1 MSFRIWIA
9 VLVSLLLGVA
19 GVRAQEE
26 EISDFEE
33 LDLEELF
40 DMFFTASKHRQS
52 IFWSPSA
59 ASVYNREDIQS
70 SGATTLADFL
80 RRVPGFDVY
89 RLKSSYPLVGARSL
103 TNASNNLVLLLV
115 DGRESIAEVS
125 GFAFW
130 DSLTFDLE
138 EVERIEVIRGPGSA
152 LYGANAFAAVVNVTT
167 VADSPS
173 PGGSATMTLGE
184 GGQQRLFGRAQ
195 HSIRLGEGSLSFG
208 AGLGLE
214 GMRSPTDSR
223 DQLQDTLRTHGYLRY
238 RKGQNLIL
246 SLQAGLV
253 AGKGTVYIQMG
264 DINFTDGVNY
274 WVMGKSELGLGEKLR
289 LKGQLYFT
297 SYSGYF
303 TWLTDLR
310 AYDMWVADIPTIYVE
325 VNTLD
330 AQVQLDWD
338 PIESLLCIV
347 GANFRYNFLDLEKV
361 IATETDEIR
370 AAGFVHLQWSPVEIL
385 QLTGGL
391 RLDVDTATDE
401 ERFSPRIAAVVRP
414 WEDHAFRLSYGLAFR
429 RPSYFENRLHAEIES
444 YNTATPE
451 IVGVAQTQFGNE
463 DLGSEQVQSIEA
475 GWRGRFLDERLQ
487 LSADLFFSMYRD
499 TITFVVFVPERMGLP
514 DIAGSTIQYD
524 NRGAEADAFGG
535 EVEAVLRP
543 AEAWMV
549 WCNLGA
555 RKVINI
561 ANDQDMPSEPHW
573 RVNLGGRYLPA
584 AGWLADV
591 AMHYVSG
598 YKMPLI
604 NPANALAEPVLM
616 QLGDRLQVISRVGY
630 RVGLGA
636 DRRMEAGLVV
646 RTPLGSPFREYAGI
660 PRPAALQSDVA
671 SDFGGE
677 RVVRML
683 SFYLRGSF

>member
-1 MSFRIWIA
+1 MFEFFKGF
-9 VLVSLLLGVA
+9 GVTFSTMFKK
-19 GVRAQEE
+19 VVTEE
-26 EISDFEE
+26 YPEDF
-33 LDLEELF
+33 
-40 DMFFTASKHRQS
+40 
-52 IFWSPSA
+52 PPA
-59 ASVYNREDIQS
+59 APRYHGRHQLNRHPD
-70 SGATTLADFL
+70 
-80 RRVPGFDVY
+80 
-89 RLKSSYPLVGARSL
+89 
-103 TNASNNLVLLLV
+103 
-115 DGRESIAEVS
+115 
-125 GFAFW
+125 
-130 DSLTFDLE
+130 
-138 EVERIEVIRGPGSA
+138 
-152 LYGANAFAAVVNVTT
+152 
-167 VADSPS
+167 
-173 PGGSATMTLGE
+173 
-184 GGQQRLFGRAQ
+184 
-195 HSIRLGEGSLSFG
+195 
-208 AGLGLE
+208 GLE
-214 GMRSPTDSR
+214 KCVGC
-223 DQLQDTLRTHGYLRY
+223 
-238 RKGQNLIL
+238 
-246 SLQAGLV
+246 
-253 AGKGTVYIQMG
+253 
-264 DINFTDGVNY
+264 
-274 WVMGKSELGLGEKLR
+274 ELCA
-289 LKGQLYFT
+289 
-297 SYSGYF
+297 
-303 TWLTDLR
+303 W
-310 AYDMWVADIPTIYVE
+310 ACPADAIYVE
-325 VNTLD
+325 
-330 AQVQLDWD
+330 
-338 PIESLLCIV
+338 
-347 GANFRYNFLDLEKV
+347 GASNR
-361 IATETDEIR
+361 
-370 AAGFVHLQWSPVEIL
+370 
-385 QLTGGL
+385 
-391 RLDVDTATDE
+391 DE

>member
-1 MSFRIWIA
+1 MGFRVWVVVMVLLAA
-9 VLVSLLLGVA
+9 V
-19 GVRAQEE
+19 GVRAQQE

-40 DMFFTASKHRQS
+40 DEFFTASKHRQS

-152 LYGANAFAAVVNVTT
+152 LYGANAFVAVVNVTT
-167 VADSPS
+167 VAESPS

-184 GGQQRLFGRAQ
+184 DGQQRLFGRAR
-195 HSIRLGEGSLSFG
+195 HSIQAGEGTLSFG
-208 AGLGLE
+208 AGVGLE

-223 DQLQDTLRTHGYLRY
+223 DKLQDAWRSHGYLRY
-238 RKGQNLIL
+238 RKDGDLDL
-246 SLQAGLV
+246 SLHAGLI

-274 WVMGKSELGLGEKLR
+274 WLMGKSEVGLGEKIR
-289 LKGQLYFT
+289 LKGQLYYT

-310 AYDMWVADIPTIYVE
+310 AYDIWVADIPTIYVE

-330 AQVQLDWD
+330 TQVQLDWD
-338 PIESLLCIV
+338 LTESLLFIV
-347 GANFRYNFLDLEKV
+347 GANFRYSFLDLEKV
-361 IATETDEIR
+361 IATESDEIR

-401 ERFSPRIAAVVRP
+401 ERYSPRVAAVVRP

-444 YNTATPE
+444 YNPATPE
-451 IVGVAQTQFGNE
+451 IVEVARTQFGNE
-463 DLGSEQVQSIEA
+463 DLGSEQVHSIEA
-475 GWRGRFLDERLQ
+475 GWRGRFFKERLQ

-499 TITFVVFVPERMGLP
+499 TITFVVAVPERMGFP
-514 DIAGSTIQYD
+514 DIANSTIQYR
-524 NRGAEADAFGG
+524 NEGAEADAFGG
-535 EVEAVLRP
+535 EIEASLRP
-543 AEAWMV
+543 GEAWMF

-555 RKVINI
+555 RKVINV
-561 ANDQDMPSEPHW
+561 ADDRDMPSEPHW
-573 RVNLGGRYLPA
+573 RINLGGRYLPA
-584 AGWLADV
+584 NGMLADV
-591 AMHYVSG
+591 ALHYVSE

-604 NPANALAEPVLM
+604 NPTNALDEPVLM
-616 QLGDRLQVISRVGY
+616 QLGDQLLVISRVGY
-630 RVGLGA
+630 RARLGG
-636 DRRMEAGLVV
+636 DREMEAGLVI
-646 RTPLGSPFREYAGI
+646 RSPLGSPFREYAGI
-660 PRPAALQSDVA
+660 PRSAALQSEVA

-677 RVVRML
+677 KIVRML
-683 SFYLRGSF
+683 SLYLRGSF

>member
-1 MSFRIWIA
+1 MGFRVWL
-9 VLVSLLLGVA
+9 VLVILLAATG
-19 GVRAQEE
+19 AQAQDEN
-26 EISDFEE
+26 IADFEE
-33 LDLEELF
+33 LDLEELL
-40 DMFFTASKHRQS
+40 DVVFTASKHRQS

-59 ASVYNREDIQS
+59 ASVYTRDDIQS

-167 VADSPS
+167 VADSPA

-184 GGQQRLFGRAQ
+184 DGHQRLFGRAR
-195 HSIRLGEGSLSFG
+195 HSVKLGEGTLHFG

-214 GMRSPTDSR
+214 SVRSPTDIQNRLMDAWRS
-223 DQLQDTLRTHGYLRY
+223 HGYLRY
-238 RKGQNLIL
+238 RRGGDLDL
-246 SLQAGLV
+246 SLHAGLV
-253 AGKGTVYIQMG
+253 GGDGVIYIQMG
-264 DINFTDGVNY
+264 DIRFSDGLNY
-274 WVMGKSELGLGEKLR
+274 WVMGKSEVGLGETVR
-289 LKGQLYFT
+289 LKGQLYYT

-310 AYDMWVADIPTIYVE
+310 AYDIWVADIPTIYVE

-338 PIESLLCIV
+338 VAECLLFIA
-347 GANFRYNFLDLEKV
+347 GANFRYNFLDLERVTASEK
-361 IATETDEIR
+361 DEIR
-370 AAGFVHLQWSPVEIL
+370 AAGFAHVQWSPIEIL
-385 QLTGGL
+385 QLTAGL
-391 RLDVDTATDE
+391 RLDVDTATDQ
-401 ERFSPRIAAVVRP
+401 ERFSPRVAAVVRP
-414 WEDHAFRLSYGLAFR
+414 WENHSFRLSYGLAFR
-429 RPSYFENRLHAEIES
+429 RPSYFENRLHAQIES
-444 YNTATPE
+444 FNSATPE
-451 IVGVAQTQFGNE
+451 IVDLVKTQFGNE
-463 DLGSEQVQSIEA
+463 DLGSEQVHSIEA

-499 TITFVVFVPERMGLP
+499 TITFVMAVPERMGLP
-514 DIAGSTIQYD
+514 DIANSTIQYR
-524 NRGAEADAFGG
+524 NQGAEADAFGG

-543 AEAWMV
+543 AQAWMF

-561 ANDQDMPSEPHW
+561 ADDRDMPTEPHW
-573 RVNLGGRYLPA
+573 RVNLGGRYLPP
-584 AGWLADV
+584 GGLLADV
-591 AMHYVSG
+591 ALHYVSA

-604 NPANALAEPVLM
+604 NPANALDEPVLM
-616 QLGDRLQVISRVGY
+616 QLGDQLLLISRMGY
-630 RVGLGA
+630 RAKIGR
-636 DRRMEAGLVV
+636 DRLLETGLVI

-660 PRPAALQSDVA
+660 RMPAALQSGVA

-677 RVVRML
+677 NVVRML
-683 SFYLRGSF
+683 SLYLRGSF

>member
-1 MSFRIWIA
+1 VAALVLAFFAAA
-9 VLVSLLLGVA
+9 V
-19 GVRAQEE
+19 VRAQDD
-26 EISDFEE
+26 EIVDFAE
-33 LDLEELF
+33 LDLEELL
-40 DMFFTASKHRQS
+40 DVVFTASKHRQS

-59 ASVYNREDIQS
+59 ASVYTRDDIRS

-167 VADSPS
+167 VAESPS

-184 GGQQRLFGRAQ
+184 GGQQRLFGRAR
-195 HSIRLGEGSLSFG
+195 HSFRVGEGALSFG

-223 DQLQDTLRTHGYLRY
+223 NQLQDAWRSHGYLRY
-238 RKGQNLIL
+238 RKDRDFDL
-246 SLQAGLV
+246 SLHAGV
-253 AGKGTVYIQMG
+253 IAGKGTVYIQMG
-264 DINFTDGVNY
+264 DINFSDGVNY
-274 WVMGKSELGLGEKLR
+274 WVMGKSELGLGEKIR
-289 LKGQLYFT
+289 LKGQVYYT

-310 AYDMWVADIPTIYVE
+310 AYDIWVADIPSIFVG

-330 AQVQLDWD
+330 AQVQFDWD
-338 PIESLLCIV
+338 LVESLLLIM
-347 GANFRYNFLDLEKV
+347 GANFRYNFLDLERV
-361 IATETDEIR
+361 TVSEEDEIR
-370 AAGFVHLQWSPVEIL
+370 AAGFVHVQWSPFEVL
-385 QLTGGL
+385 QVTGGL
-391 RLDVDTATDE
+391 RLDVDTATDQ
-401 ERFSPRIAAVVRP
+401 ERFSPRVAVVVRP
-414 WEDHAFRLSYGLAFR
+414 WENHAFRLSYGLAFR
-429 RPSYFENRLHAEIES
+429 RPSYFENRLHAQIES

-451 IVGVAQTQFGNE
+451 IVELVKTQFGNE
-463 DLGSEQVQSIEA
+463 ELGSEQVHSFEA

-487 LSADLFFSMYRD
+487 LSADLFLSKYRN
-499 TITFVVFVPERMGLP
+499 TITFVVEVPERMGFP
-514 DIAGSTIQYD
+514 DIANSTIQYR
-524 NRGAEADAFGG
+524 NEGAEADAMGG
-535 EVEAVLRP
+535 EVEATLRP
-543 AEAWMV
+543 AEAWMF

-555 RKVINI
+555 RKVTNI
-561 ANDQDMPSEPHW
+561 ADDRDMPSEPHW
-573 RVNLGGRYLPA
+573 RVNLGGRYLPP
-584 AGWLADV
+584 GGLLADV
-591 AMHYVSG
+591 ALHYVSD

-604 NPANALAEPVLM
+604 NPANALDEPVLM
-616 QLGDRLQVISRVGY
+616 QLGDELQIISRIGY
-630 RVGLGA
+630 RAGLGEN
-636 DRRMEAGLVV
+636 REVEAGLVI

-660 PRPAALQSDVA
+660 PRPPALQSDVV

-677 RVVRML
+677 KVVRML

>member
-1 MSFRIWIA
+1 MSLRVWIL
-9 VLVSLLLGVA
+9 VLVLLA
-19 GVRAQEE
+19 AWSVRAQED
-26 EISDFEE
+26 EISDFAE
-33 LDLEELF
+33 LDLEELL
-40 DMFFTASKHRQS
+40 DVVFTASKHRQS

-59 ASVYNREDIQS
+59 ASVYTREDIQS

-167 VADSPS
+167 VAESPS

-184 GGQQRLFGRAQ
+184 DGHQRLFGRARN
-195 HSIRLGEGSLSFG
+195 SVPIGEGTVYFG

-214 GMRSPTDSR
+214 GIRSPTDANN
-223 DQLQDTLRTHGYLRY
+223 QLMDAWRSHGYLRY
-238 RKGQNLIL
+238 RQGDHLDL
-246 SLQAGLV
+246 SLHAGLV
-253 AGKGTVYIQMG
+253 GGDGVIYIQMG
-264 DINFTDGVNY
+264 DIRFSDGLNY
-274 WVMGKSELGLGEKLR
+274 WVMGKSEIGLGETVR
-289 LKGQLYFT
+289 LKGQLYYT

-303 TWLTDLR
+303 TWSTDLR
-310 AYDMWVADIPTIYVE
+310 AYDIWVADIPTIYVE

-338 PIESLLCIV
+338 LAQNLLCIA
-347 GANFRYNFLDLEKV
+347 GANFRYNFLDLERV
-361 IATETDEIR
+361 TASEGDEIR
-370 AAGFVHLQWSPVEIL
+370 AAGFVHVQWSPFEIL

-391 RLDVDTATDE
+391 RLDVDTATDQ
-401 ERFSPRIAAVVRP
+401 ERFSPRIAAVLRP

-429 RPSYFENRLHAEIES
+429 RPSYFENRLHAQIES
-444 YNTATPE
+444 YNSATPE
-451 IVGVAQTQFGNE
+451 IVGLVQTQFGNE
-463 DLGSEQVQSIEA
+463 ELGSEQVHSIEA
-475 GWRGRFLDERLQ
+475 GWRGRFLDEHLQ

-499 TITFVVFVPERMGLP
+499 TITFVVAVPERMGLP
-514 DIAGSTIQYD
+514 DIASSTIQYR
-524 NRGAEADAFGG
+524 NEGAEADAFGG

-543 AEAWMV
+543 AEAWMF
-549 WCNLGA
+549 WFNLGA
-555 RKVINI
+555 RKVLNI
-561 ANDQDMPSEPHW
+561 ADDQDMPSEPHW
-573 RVNLGGRYLPA
+573 RVNLGGRHLSPC
-584 AGWLADV
+584 GLLADV
-591 AMHYVSG
+591 ALHYVSE

-604 NPANALAEPVLM
+604 NPANALDEPVLM
-616 QLGDRLQVISRVGY
+616 QLGDQLLLISRVGY
-630 RVGLGA
+630 RVKVGQEQQV
-636 DRRMEAGLVV
+636 EAGLVV

-660 PRPAALQSDVA
+660 AMPAALQSGVA

-677 RVVRML
+677 KVMRML
-683 SFYLRGSF
+683 SLYLRGSF